1 VEQFDVL
8 VPAMRKVELFRV
20 VIANRFKSASL
31 RAKEPQSFAVAG
43 TDCAGAHFDVGAT
56 RMENFMKR
64 ILLAAAAVAVLGT
77 SQALAQAVV
86 IAPEQRTV
94 IRDYV
99 VKEKVRPHKLQS
111 RVTIG
116 ATLPADVELAPVP
129 EIWGPA
135 FRSYRYVYTGDDVVL
150 VDPSS
155 RRVVHV
161 ID

>member
-1 VEQFDVL
+1 MKAL
-8 VPAMRKVELFRV
+8 Y
-20 VIANRFKSASL
+20 
-31 RAKEPQSFAVAG
+31 VAG
-43 TDCAGAHFDVGAT
+43 F
-56 RMENFMKR
+56 
-64 ILLAAAAVAVLGT
+64 AAALLT
-77 SQALAQAVV
+77 TQAFAQAVV

-99 VKEKVRPHKLQS
+99 VKEKVRPYKMQS
-111 RVTIG
+111 RVTVG

-129 EIWGPA
+129 EAWGPT

-155 RRVVHV
+155 RRVVEI

>member
-1 VEQFDVL
+1 MKAL
-8 VPAMRKVELFRV
+8 Y
-20 VIANRFKSASL
+20 
-31 RAKEPQSFAVAG
+31 VAG
-43 TDCAGAHFDVGAT
+43 F
-56 RMENFMKR
+56 
-64 ILLAAAAVAVLGT
+64 AAALFT
-77 SQALAQAVV
+77 TQAFAQAVV

-99 VKEKVRPHKLQS
+99 VKEKIRPYQMQS
-111 RVTIG
+111 RVTVG

-129 EIWGPA
+129 ETWGPT